1 MVTLTLSVALVMAL
15 LALLGASLPR
25 LYGATLNAAI
35 RELGAR
41 DYDRA
46 AHLATRALGI
56 VRFTQ
61 LGSEAAHCVRG
72 VAFLLLGKY
81 DLAGSELDEAVRLKP
96 DWADAYVKRGALLI
110 ARRRLA
116 EAVADQ
122 RTAIELDPSNVEA
135 HLGRARALCL
145 LGRHEEAL
153 IDCAAA
159 IRLRPDDGRAQRG
172 IGVLQFCAGRFE
184 DAVASLSRS
193 ARLDPYDAYAVLWLH
208 LARAHAG
215 EDDTRDYRESA
226 QRLDRR
232 AWPGALVALE
242 LGEIGEAEV
251 LAVATSGDAGTHRG
265 RLCEAAF
272 FRGEQALLRG
282 ETGEAEALLREA
294 REKGPGHFIETAAAE
309 IELRRLTPQQKPAAR
324 PPVFEDALPFPPASS
339 RGSVPIVPLA
349 PGGYRPSPRGIGAWL
364 AAAGVA
370 LMKLIKSAKF
380 IKFGLF
386 IASLGALALNRPF
399 EAACAIVYA
408 IFVHESGHVLAMKAC
423 GMPTSGMYFLPFFGA
438 VAVGKERARTRGQEW
453 FIAIAGP
460 AFGLLS
466 ILPLIAIGWL
476 TGSREWQLYA
486 ALAALINLFNL
497 LPIGVLDGGRIVQAI
512 AFSIAGWLG
521 IAVFALGLAGGAYV
535 LWRTAGGAL
544 SIIMLLSIVEFVGSW
559 QRHKSD
565 PIPHMRGPA
574 VIGATLAYL
583 GLFVLF
589 GFAVEFLGGVAQTL
603 GT

>member
-1 MVTLTLSVALVMAL
+1 MVTLTLSVAIVMAL

-25 LYGATLNAAI
+25 LYGATLDAAI

-61 LGSEAAHCVRG
+61 VGPEAAHCVRG

-81 DLAGSELDEAVRLKP
+81 DLAGIELDEAVRLKP
-96 DWADAYVKRGALLI
+96 DWADAHAKRGALLT
-110 ARRRLA
+110 ARRRLD

-122 RTAIELDPSNVEA
+122 RTALELDPNNVEA
-135 HLGRARALCL
+135 HLGRGRALCL
-145 LGRHEEAL
+145 QGRYEEAL
-153 IDCAAA
+153 IDCASA
-159 IRLRPDDGRAQRG
+159 IRLRPDDARAQRG
-172 IGVLQFCAGRFE
+172 IGILQFCAGRFD
-184 DAVASLSRS
+184 DAAASLSRS

-208 LARAHAG
+208 LARARAG
-215 EDDTRDYRESA
+215 EDDARDYRESA
-226 QRLDRR
+226 RRLNHR
-232 AWPGALVALE
+232 AWPAPLVALE
-242 LGEIGEAEV
+242 LGELGVAEV
-251 LAVATSGDAGTHRG
+251 LAAATAGDAGTHRG

-294 REKGPGHFIETAAAE
+294 LEKGPGHFVEQVAAE
-309 IELRRLTPQQKPAAR
+309 IELQRLSAPETAVPR
-324 PPVFEDALPFPPASS
+324 PPLLEDAPPLPRAPS

-349 PGGYRPSPRGIGAWL
+349 PGGYRPSPRGMGAWL

-370 LMKLIKSAKF
+370 QMKLVKSAKF

-423 GMPTSGMYFLPFFGA
+423 GMPTSGMYFLPFLGA

-466 ILPLIAIGWL
+466 ILPLVALGWL
-476 TGSREWQLYA
+476 TGSKEWLLYA

-535 LWRTAGGAL
+535 LWWTAGGAL

-559 QRHKSD
+559 RRHKSD

-574 VIGATLAYL
+574 VVGATLAYL

-589 GFAVEFLGGVAQTL
+589 GFAVEFLGGIAQTL
-603 GT
+603 GS

>member
-35 RELGAR
+35 RELGAQ

-56 VRFTQ
+56 VRFTPV
-61 LGSEAAHCVRG
+61 GSEAAHCVRG

-81 DLAGSELDEAVRLKP
+81 DLASTELDEAIRLKP
-96 DWADAYVKRGALLI
+96 DWADAYAKRGALLT

-122 RTAIELDPSNVEA
+122 RTAIDLDPGNVEA
-135 HLGRARALCL
+135 HLGLARALCL
-145 LGRHEEAL
+145 LGRDEEAL

-159 IRLRPDDGRAQRG
+159 IRLRPDDARVQRG

-184 DAVASLSRS
+184 DAIASLSRS

-208 LARAHAG
+208 LARARAG
-215 EDDTRDYRESA
+215 EDDARDYREA
-226 QRLDRR
+226 ARRLNHR
-232 AWPGALVALE
+232 AWPAPLVALE
-242 LGEIGEAEV
+242 LGEIGVPEV
-251 LAVATSGDAGTHRG
+251 LAAAVAGDAGTHRG

-282 ETGEAEALLREA
+282 AADDAEALLREA
-294 REKGPGHFIETAAAE
+294 REEGRGHFIETAAAE
-309 IELRRLTPQQKPAAR
+309 IELRRLTPQEKPMPRA
-324 PPVFEDALPFPPASS
+324 PVFEDAPPFPPVPS
-339 RGSVPIVPLA
+339 RGSVPVVPLA

-364 AAAGVA
+364 TAAGVG
-370 LMKLIKSAKF
+370 LMKLLKSAKF

-386 IASLGALALNRPF
+386 IASLGALALNHPF
-399 EAACAIVYA
+399 AAACAIVYA

-423 GMPTSGMYFLPFFGA
+423 GMPTSGMFFVPFFGA
-438 VAVGKERARTRGQEW
+438 VAIGKARAGTRGQEW
-453 FIAIAGP
+453 FVAIAGP
-460 AFGLLS
+460 VFGLFS
-466 ILPLIAIGWL
+466 ILPLIALGWL
-476 TGSREWQLYA
+476 TGSKEWLLYA
-486 ALAALINLFNL
+486 ALAAFINLFNL
-497 LPIGVLDGGRIVQAI
+497 LPIGILDGGRIVQAI

-535 LWRTAGGAL
+535 LWWTAGGAL
-544 SIIMLLSIVEFVGSW
+544 SIIMLLAILEFVGSW
-559 QRHKSD
+559 KRHKTD
-565 PIPHMRGPA
+565 PIPPMRKA
-574 VIGATLAYL
+574 EVIGATLAYL

-589 GFAVEFLGGVAQTL
+589 GFAVEFLGGIAQTL